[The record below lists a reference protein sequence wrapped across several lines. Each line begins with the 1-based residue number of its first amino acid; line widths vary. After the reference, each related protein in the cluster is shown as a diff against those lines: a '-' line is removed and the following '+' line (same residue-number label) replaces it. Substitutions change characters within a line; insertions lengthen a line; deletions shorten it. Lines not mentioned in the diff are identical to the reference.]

1 MSRGFTHGR
10 AMRKLLAYP
19 LCILLAF
26 TLGYLLLHPTLR
38 MIADWLSPL
47 LGSSFL
53 TLIVSAYLTF
63 GDPLAYRGILLIWAL
78 TGILCGVIIRRR
90 LGGVSTAV
98 GIYSTISAFMSL
110 SLYNIIQRARE
121 LDLIRGEGDLFT
133 MIPPLPRGL
142 TIAHLMEAP
151 IIGPLIKR
159 ITALMAGGM
168 PSMESMREL
177 LSMLIT
183 NILSPIL
190 IASAENTVIVVV
202 STLIGVE
209 VGRLLEKS
217 LTPLSESLRD
227 RLGGG
232 AVAAALILLLTAAFP
247 SPMIQAQGEEVYV
260 ENLIALADDVGR
272 GYIAALFPD
281 SELSIGGIN
290 LKGPEAEG
298 LLASVV
304 ITHEGLIDLL
314 REMMRGGGMELGG
327 FAPFSL
333 MELAPPTLLLNIY
346 LDTPL
351 EVAEE
356 RSSSIAS
363 AFSRQLNIQ
372 LYRLLS
378 IERELNTTEGPGRIY
393 LGVYISSASVDE
405 LADEYLSLIPS
416 NRGGLAEAVVEAYKA
431 GRLRESADGVL
442 LYAGIINPLTLIQY
456 LPMEQLETLNLTDL
470 ILPRVEGGIGVSGLV
485 GYWRRGVH
493 SPPDRHTL
501 SLSDLLGVESVSF
514 SPDAEV
520 SNLLILVMNTTI
532 GAPIYGKLYT
542 TLPLKHPPAGM
553 VIETLPQGVSI
564 PASALSATFEASLP
578 PEIRVIKTV
587 SPTIVDRG
595 EEVTVTVTIENL
607 GEESV
612 EAVYLNDSQTAYHY
626 PLSLEISGST
636 AEGWEG
642 IEPGGSRSITYR
654 LTPRAGGIYT
664 LSPAVASYRWR
675 GETYLAFSESVE
687 FRVRQPPPHAIVIGM
702 LTGLWMDAAKLLDTL
717 IGGWGIEAMQ
727 LITIAV
733 IILLAV
739 QEIRNIRRWLR
750 GE

>member
-1 MSRGFTHGR
+1 MSRDFTHGR

-19 LCILLAF
+19 LCVLLAF

-47 LGSSFL
+47 LGSSSL

-63 GDPLAYRGILLIWAL
+63 GDPLAYRGILLIWVL

-90 LGGVSTAV
+90 LGGVYTAV
-98 GIYSTISAFMSL
+98 GIYSTISAFMGL

-121 LDLIRGEGDLFT
+121 LGLMEGEGDLLT

-151 IIGPLIKR
+151 IIGPLIER

-168 PSMESMREL
+168 PSMESMREF

-183 NILSPIL
+183 DVLSPIL
-190 IASAENTVIVVV
+190 IASAENTVILAV

-209 VGRLLEKS
+209 VGRLLEK
-217 LTPLSESLRD
+217 PLKPVSETLRNSLR
-227 RLGGG
+227 GE
-232 AVAAALILLLTAAFP
+232 AAAALILMLFLP
-247 SPMIQAQGEEVYV
+247 SASIQGQGEGIYV
-260 ENLIALADDVGR
+260 ENLIGIADDFGR
-272 GYIAALFPD
+272 GYIVALFLD
-281 SELSIGGIN
+281 SDLSIGDIS
-290 LKGPEAEG
+290 LQSPEAEG

-314 REMMRGGGMELGG
+314 GEMMKGGEMELGG
-327 FAPFSL
+327 FTPSSL

-363 AFSRQLNIQ
+363 AFSKQLDIDFHQ
-372 LYRLLS
+372 LLS
-378 IERELNTTEGPGRIY
+378 LEKELNTTEGPRRIHLVIY
-393 LGVYISSASVDE
+393 TSSADIDE
-405 LADEYLSLIPS
+405 LTGEYLSLIPS
-416 NRGGLAEAVVEAYKA
+416 SRGGLAEAVTESYKA
-431 GRLRESADGVL
+431 GRLSESDGIL
-442 LYAGIINPLTLIQY
+442 FYAGIINPLTLIQY
-456 LPMEQLETLNLTDL
+456 LPIEQMETLNLTDL
-470 ILPRVEGGIGVSGLV
+470 ILPRVEGGIGVSGLI

-514 SPDAEV
+514 SPDAEA
-520 SNLLILVMNTTI
+520 SNLLILILNTTI

-553 VIETLPQGVSI
+553 VVETLPQGVSI
-564 PASALSATFEASLP
+564 PTSALSATFEASLP

-587 SPTIVDRG
+587 SPTIVDPA

-607 GEESV
+607 GDETI
-612 EAVYLNDSQTAYHY
+612 EAVQLNDSQTAQYY
-626 PLSLEISGST
+626 PVSLQLSGST
-636 AEGWEG
+636 AEVWGG

-664 LSPAVASYRWR
+664 LSPAVVRYRWR

-687 FRVRQPPPHAIVIGM
+687 FRVRQPPPHAIIIDM
-702 LTGLWMDAAKLLDTL
+702 LMGLWMDAARILDILVQGRGTQL
-717 IGGWGIEAMQ
+717 MQ
-727 LITIAV
+727 LITV
-733 IILLAV
+733 VVVILLAV
-739 QEIRNIRRWLR
+739 QEARNIRKWLR

>member
-19 LCILLAF
+19 LCVLLAF

-63 GDPLAYRGILLIWAL
+63 GDPLAYRGLLLIWVL

-90 LGGVSTAV
+90 FGGVSTAV
-98 GIYSTISAFMSL
+98 GIYSTISAFMGL

-121 LDLIRGEGDLFT
+121 LGLMKGGGDLLT

-151 IIGPLIKR
+151 IIGSLIER

-168 PSMESMREL
+168 PSLESMGEL
-177 LSMLIT
+177 LSTLIT
-183 NILSPIL
+183 SILSPIL
-190 IASAENTVIVVV
+190 IASAENTVIVAV
-202 STLIGVE
+202 SALIGVE
-209 VGRLLEKS
+209 VGRLLEKA
-217 LTPLSESLRD
+217 LKPLSEGLRD
-227 RLGGG
+227 RLRGG
-232 AVAAALILLLTAAFP
+232 AAAAALILLLTAVFP
-247 SPMIQAQGEEVYV
+247 SSVIQAQGEEVYV

-272 GYIAALFPD
+272 GYIAALFLD
-281 SELSIGGIN
+281 SELSIGDID

-304 ITHEGLIDLL
+304 ITHEGFIDLL
-314 REMMRGGGMELGG
+314 REMMRGEMKLGG
-327 FAPFSL
+327 FTSYSL

-346 LDTPL
+346 LDTPF

-363 AFSRQLNIQ
+363 ALSKQLDIQ
-372 LYRLLS
+372 LHRLLS
-378 IERELNTTEGPGRIY
+378 IEREINAMEGSGKIY
-393 LGVYISSASVDE
+393 LGVYTSSAGVDE

-416 NRGGLAEAVVEAYKA
+416 NRGGLAEAVVEAYKT
-431 GRLRESADGVL
+431 GRLRESTDGIL
-442 LYAGIINPLTLIQY
+442 LYAGIINPLTFIQY
-456 LPMEQLETLNLTDL
+456 LPIEQLETLNLTDL
-470 ILPRVEGGIGVSGLV
+470 ILPRVERGIGVSGLV
-485 GYWRRGVH
+485 GYWKRGVH

-501 SLSDLLGVESVSF
+501 SLSDLLGVEGISF
-514 SPDAEV
+514 SPDAEA
-520 SNLLILVMNTTI
+520 SNLLLLIMNTTI

-542 TLPLKHPPAGM
+542 TLPLEKPPAGM
-553 VIETLPQGVSI
+553 VVETLPQGASI
-564 PASALSATFEASLP
+564 PASALSATFEASIP

-587 SPTIVDRG
+587 SPTVVDQG
-595 EEVTVTVTIENL
+595 EEVTVIVTIENL
-607 GEESV
+607 GEEAV
-612 EAVYLNDSQTAYHY
+612 EAVYLNDSQIVYRY

-642 IEPGGSRSITYR
+642 IESGGSRSITYR
-654 LTPRAGGIYT
+654 LTPRIGGIYT

-675 GETYLAFSESVE
+675 GETYFAVSESTE
-687 FRVRQPPPHAIVIGM
+687 FRVRHPPPHAIVIGM
-702 LTGLWMDAAKLLDTL
+702 LTGLWMDAARLLNTL
-717 IGGWGIEAMQ
+717 IGGWGTEVMQ

-739 QEIRNIRRWLR
+739 QEFRNIRRWLR